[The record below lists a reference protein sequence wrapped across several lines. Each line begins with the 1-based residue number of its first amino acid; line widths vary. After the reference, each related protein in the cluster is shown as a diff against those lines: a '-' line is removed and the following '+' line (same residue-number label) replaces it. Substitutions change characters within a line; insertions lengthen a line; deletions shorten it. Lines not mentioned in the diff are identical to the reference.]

1 MKSLLLRRRLVTAEV
16 GKPYDAEVEYL
27 ESDGNQAI
35 DTTEHY
41 TRSTTKVYLRYM
53 KFSNKKYAFGANSSD
68 NKTSV
73 LFCNGGSNG
82 TTYSFRL
89 WRYKNLYSTDSDTWQ
104 TNAEIHELEIT
115 KSFKVDGVGRWTPGV
130 NDTDFTSERTLF
142 LFASHN
148 ANNAFGSSSMR
159 VYACKIWQNDVLVRD
174 FIPVRKGQVGYMFD
188 KVSGELFG
196 NLGTVD
202 FILGPDV

>member
-1 MKSLLLRRRLVTAEV
+1 
-16 GKPYDAEVEYL
+16 
-27 ESDGNQAI
+27 
-35 DTTEHY
+35 
-41 TRSTTKVYLRYM
+41 M
-53 KFSNKKYAFGANSSD
+53 KFNNKKYAFGANSSD

-73 LFCNGGSNG
+73 IFCNGGGSG
-82 TTYSFRL
+82 TSYAFQL
-89 WRYKNLYSTDSDTWQ
+89 WRYKHLHSTASDGWQ

-115 KSFKVDGVGRWTPGV
+115 KSFQVDGVGRWTPGV

-142 LFASHN
+142 LFATHN
-148 ANNAFGSSSMR
+148 TNDEYASSSMR

-196 NLGTVD
+196 NLGTGD
-202 FILGPDV
+202 FILGNDV